1 MYKRLLLI
9 FLFIVSSALMYSET
23 KEYFV
28 SSKSG
33 LVLRQKPSVSSEKI
47 LVIPYMS
54 SVTVKDIN
62 GPKEVISN
70 IEANWYKIDYQGI
83 TGWVFSGFLTDE
95 WIENDINI
103 IFKNIDL
110 GNAIIDISNKNAF
123 IALFPK
129 AQMSI
134 ANVIVNNSSSTGLVE
149 RLYYAYINDKIVIWY
164 EINDGGSSTT
174 NMICFN
180 NKNNKIAWKQ
190 EIPGFNLCRPL
201 YSEKYIYYACI
212 GTVGKVDFETGQIVW
227 SHDDLYINSDKLK
240 AGFNAFSSIYIESNS
255 IVFVEGD
262 KQKHLGKKRIIF
274 VDKIT
279 GKISEIKV
287 Q

>member
-9 FLFIVSSALMYSET
+9 FLFIASSALIYSET
-23 KEYFV
+23 KDFFV
-28 SSKSG
+28 SPMSG
-33 LVLRQKPSVSSEKI
+33 LVLRQNPSISSEKI
-47 LVIPYMS
+47 LIIPYMS

-70 IEANWYKIDYQGI
+70 IEANWYKVDYQGI
-83 TGWVFSGFLTDE
+83 SGWVFSGFLTDE
-95 WIENDINI
+95 WIDNEINV

-134 ANVIVNNSSSTGLVE
+134 ADVIINNSSSTGLVD
-149 RLYYAYINDKIVIWY
+149 RLYYANINDKIVIWY
-164 EINDGGSSTT
+164 AINDGGSSTT

-212 GTVGKVDFETGQIVW
+212 GMVGKVDFETGKIVW

-255 IVFVEGD
+255 IVFVEGN
-262 KQKHLGKKRIIF
+262 KQKHLGKKRRIF